1 MHDRGGPDSALQH
14 HPALQHH
21 IDMIGDFADNV
32 GVLQAFQG
40 KH

>member
-1 MHDRGGPDSALQH
+1 MHDRGGPD
-14 HPALQHH
+14 PALQHH
-21 IDMIGDFADNV
+21 IDLIGDFADTA